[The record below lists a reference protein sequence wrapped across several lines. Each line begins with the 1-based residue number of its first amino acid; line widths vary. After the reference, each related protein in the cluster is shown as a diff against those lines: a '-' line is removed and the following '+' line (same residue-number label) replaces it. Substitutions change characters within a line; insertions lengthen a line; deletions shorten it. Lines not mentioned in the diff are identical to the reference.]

1 MEAFN
6 WVLGNKEQYV
16 AQFEKML
23 PLLADTSKLERQLV
37 ETQNKDSHLMNNLR
51 LYMEENTRQIQDQ
64 KEYNRRFSEL
74 DTECKK
80 AEEEIEAIQK
90 EILAQSGRK
99 EQIRSCL
106 DELRKCGNIM
116 EIQAVRQGR

>member
-1 MEAFN
+1 
-6 WVLGNKEQYV
+6 
-16 AQFEKML
+16 
-23 PLLADTSKLERQLV
+23 
-37 ETQNKDSHLMNNLR
+37 
-51 LYMEENTRQIQDQ
+51 MEENTRQIQDQ
-64 KEYNRRFSEL
+64 KEYNRCFSEL

-116 EIQAVRQGR
+116 EEFDLGLWNSMVESVTVCSDKILEFQFRDRTEISISMPEKTK